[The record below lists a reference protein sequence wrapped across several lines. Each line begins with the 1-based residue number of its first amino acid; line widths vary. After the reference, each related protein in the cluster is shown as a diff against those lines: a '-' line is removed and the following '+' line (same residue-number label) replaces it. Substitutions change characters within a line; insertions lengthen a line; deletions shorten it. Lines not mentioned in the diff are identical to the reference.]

1 MKVVVAF
8 GSVVGLAVGLSLVG
22 CSGADPAGPATG
34 GEGAGTPAAVTT
46 NGGEG
51 DADARDPAAA
61 SVPRDLTNPPTEV
74 QPVGGSSGGRLMW
87 MGPEV
92 QYEPE
97 LRMSPEYLD
106 GAIGAL
112 QAIVDDGKGSTKFE
126 DIEKATFTFF
136 RDVDDPAQDVQISVE
151 RSGGRFRW
159 LNDRGQIAFRKCG
172 DGAVACTASGLPN
185 VLNLPLR
192 RAISVV
198 RSSDKKV
205 YDVERIR
212 LATMP

>member
-112 QAIVDDGKGSTKFE
+112 QAIVDPGSTKFE
-126 DIEKATFTFF
+126 DIEKATFTFI
-136 RDVDDPAQDVQISVE
+136 RDVADPAKDVTISVE
-151 RSGGRFRW
+151 RSGGTFRW
-159 LNDRGQIAFRKCG
+159 LNDRGEIAFRKCG
-172 DGAVACTASGLPN
+172 DGGVECTASGLPN

-192 RAISVV
+192 KAIRVV

-205 YDVERIR
+205 YSVERIR
-212 LATMP
+212 LAKMN